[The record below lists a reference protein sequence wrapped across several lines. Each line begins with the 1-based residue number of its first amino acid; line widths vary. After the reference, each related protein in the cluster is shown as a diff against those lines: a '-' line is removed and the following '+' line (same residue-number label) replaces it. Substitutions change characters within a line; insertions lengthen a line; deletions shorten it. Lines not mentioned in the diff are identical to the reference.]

1 MKSVAPVFIGA
12 LRHGVDVFF
21 TIAVRDGHGTLFINI
36 VGSALMGVV
45 IGLYVGS
52 HLGEQDTRLFS
63 TTGTFGSFTTFSTFS
78 LGTVTMWERG

>member
-1 MKSVAPVFIGA
+1 
-12 LRHGVDVFF
+12 
-21 TIAVRDGHGTLFINI
+21 
-36 VGSALMGVV
+36 MGVV